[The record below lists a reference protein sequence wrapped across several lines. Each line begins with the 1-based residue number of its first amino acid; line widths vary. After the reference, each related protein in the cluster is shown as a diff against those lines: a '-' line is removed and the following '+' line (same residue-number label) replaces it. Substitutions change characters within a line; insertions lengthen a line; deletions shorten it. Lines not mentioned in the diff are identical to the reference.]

1 MPLPGEN
8 DRPPVPPMKYRL
20 SIGEMATTSSGKTA
34 PRKMDYFQ
42 IRRLTRQGDKPTYV
56 VDQPLQKAL
65 CAAVGVTEKPTIVPV
80 TLVGNIEMVNGKPV
94 IPESILFAEMA
105 RYWGGRREC
114 CCKYWDPE
122 TGVGT
127 AKKRNYAKET
137 RSGREVTVFT
147 GEEEIACDPATCP
160 YATGRHNISKYSGIA
175 LCKPHVIASVCLPF
189 APSVGSAAKV
199 KTTGW
204 ASYFGMRDSLLT
216 IGLQTGGWL
225 HDIPLF
231 LVLDWG
237 RSADGQAIP
246 VLRFEY
252 QGNVDALRDTMI
264 PLLARWRGQDS
275 VIKQLQA
282 SQVASTMDLIEDQD
296 DQRVTNEEF
305 FPETAHDAVDAKV
318 ENRVGHIGKQA
329 ASSTTDADT
338 VDGEFEL
345 VGAHDENTDSWAPE
359 APQATEGDEGT
370 ITPSMNAARVIAK
383 QKALLE
389 KGFAAETIKAATAK
403 FRRDIA
409 PDSTSINDLNED
421 ETQVLIDT
429 LEIWSSGPSEEL

>member
-1 MPLPGEN
+1 MPLPGEH

-20 SIGEMATTSSGKTA
+20 SIGEVAPTSSGKTA

-42 IRRLTRQGDKPTYV
+42 IRRLTRQGDKPTYM
-56 VDQPLQKAL
+56 VDQALQKAM
-65 CAAVGVTEKPTIVPV
+65 CAASGVTEKPTAVPV
-80 TLVGNIEMVNGKPV
+80 TLVGNIEMVDGKPV

-114 CCKYWDPE
+114 CCKQWDEE

-137 RSGREVTVFT
+137 RNGREVTVFT

-160 YATGRHNISKYSGIA
+160 FATGRHNIGKYAGVA

-225 HDIPLF
+225 HDIPLL

-246 VLRFEY
+246 ILRFEY
-252 QGNVDALRDTMI
+252 EGNVDALRDTMI
-264 PLLARWRGQDS
+264 PLLGRWKGQDNT
-275 VIKQLQA
+275 IKQLQA
-282 SQVASTMDLIEDQD
+282 GQVASTVDLVEDQD
-296 DQRVTNEEF
+296 DQRATNAEF
-305 FPETAHDAVDAKV
+305 YPETAFERV
-318 ENRVGHIGKQA
+318 EVRLERDPEPEVEA
-329 ASSTTDADT
+329 APAIFTEDNAI
-338 VDGEFEL
+338 DGEFEP
-345 VGAHDENTDSWAPE
+345 VETPDEQAIPGATEPL
-359 APQATEGDEGT
+359 QATKGDEGT
-370 ITPSMNAARVIAK
+370 ITPSVNAARVIAK

-403 FRRDIA
+403 FREDIA
-409 PDSTSINDLNED
+409 PESKSINDLGED

-429 LEIWSSGPSEEL
+429 LEMWSSGQSEEL

>member
-1 MPLPGEN
+1 
-8 DRPPVPPMKYRL
+8 MKYRL
-20 SIGEMATTSSGKTA
+20 SIGEVAPTSSGKTA
-34 PRKMDYFQ
+34 PRKINYFQ
-42 IRRLTRQGDKPTYV
+42 IRRLTRQGDKPAYV
-56 VDQPLQKAL
+56 VDQQLQKAL
-65 CAAVGVTEKPTIVPV
+65 CAAVGVTEKPTVVPV

-114 CCKYWDPE
+114 CCNQWDAA

-127 AKKRNYAKET
+127 AKKRNYTKET
-137 RSGREVTVFT
+137 RNGREVTVFT
-147 GEEEIACDPATCP
+147 GEEEIACDPSTCP
-160 YATGRHNISKYSGIA
+160 YATGRHNVGKYAGVA

-225 HDIPLF
+225 HDIPLL

-246 VLRFEY
+246 ILRFEY
-252 QGNVDALRDTMI
+252 EGNVDALRNTMI
-264 PLLARWRGQDS
+264 PLLGRWQGQDS
-275 VIKQLQA
+275 MIKQLQA
-282 SQVASTMDLIEDQD
+282 GQVASTVDLIEDQD
-296 DQRVTNEEF
+296 DQRATNAEF
-305 FPETAHDAVDAKV
+305 FPETAHEKVDVQVEPSVEEATPAPVEADAIDV
-318 ENRVGHIGKQA
+318 
-329 ASSTTDADT
+329 
-338 VDGEFEL
+338 EFES
-345 VGAHDENTDSWAPE
+345 VETPDQGGPSWATD
-359 APQATEGDEGT
+359 APQATKGDEGV
-370 ITPSMNAARVIAK
+370 ITPSVNAARVIAK

-403 FRRDIA
+403 FREDIA
-409 PDSTSINDLNED
+409 PESKSINDLGDD

-429 LEIWSSGPSEEL
+429 LEMWSSGQSEEL